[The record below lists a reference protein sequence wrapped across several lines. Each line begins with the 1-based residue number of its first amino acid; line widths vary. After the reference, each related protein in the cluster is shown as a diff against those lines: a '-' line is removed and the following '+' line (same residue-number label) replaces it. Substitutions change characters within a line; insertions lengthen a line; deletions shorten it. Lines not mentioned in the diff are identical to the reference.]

1 MMCWKCFR
9 KELLALA
16 LNPDREIDLSKMMRN
31 SSEVQIRLS
40 SYPISHENVVTYSIQ
55 RIDVSKYPFLRYLR
69 NRLDT
74 GQNLELLDSWYSP
87 SQDLVPES
95 YRLSVVEKI
104 TRYLPVMSKEQE
116 GVLENWDMS
125 SFLNSEESKRAHSSL
140 TSSWQDI

>member
-116 GVLENWDMS
+116 GFW
-125 SFLNSEESKRAHSSL
+125 R
-140 TSSWQDI
+140 IGI